1 MSLVFQIRTAYVIFP
16 LNIIV
21 GIGLT
26 ETPNSGWAKAQP
38 AHPLAASL
46 VCERPL
52 RGIWLSFSCLEPNM
66 AFLLCLLKTRIK
78 NETSNRLFP
87 HCVDLGGDGVAYL
100 NTNIEG
106 KDTPS
111 RAKSDH
117 LFSPDKRA

>member
-1 MSLVFQIRTAYVIFP
+1 MNQTYGIYGFP
-16 LNIIV
+16 LPLGFIGGQLVNI
-21 GIGLT
+21 
-26 ETPNSGWAKAQP
+26 
-38 AHPLAASL
+38 

-52 RGIWLSFSCLEPNM
+52 RGIWPSFSCLEPNM
-66 AFLLCLLKTRIK
+66 AFLPRLLKTRIK
-78 NETSNRLFP
+78 NETSNRLCP

>member
-1 MSLVFQIRTAYVIFP
+1 MSKGR
-16 LNIIV
+16 IID
-21 GIGLT
+21 
-26 ETPNSGWAKAQP
+26 
-38 AHPLAASL
+38 
-46 VCERPL
+46 
-52 RGIWLSFSCLEPNM
+52 
-66 AFLLCLLKTRIK
+66 
-78 NETSNRLFP
+78 ETSKRLCP